1 MMTSHKSCTKEVL
14 AAEVARRC
22 GIRKVRA
29 QRAVDAYFRT
39 INKALRNG
47 RDVNLP
53 KFGIL
58 RVKTV
63 KVPTGRTFDPG
74 SSAVRMV
81 DKRTVKL
88 KTSLTLKRLINA
100 KES

>member
-1 MMTSHKSCTKEVL
+1 MTSPKSCNKDVL
-14 AAEVARRC
+14 VAEVARRC
-22 GIRKVRA
+22 GIRKTRA
-29 QRAVDAYFRT
+29 RRAVDAYFRT
-39 INKALRNG
+39 INKALRQG
-47 RDVNLP
+47 RLVNLP

-63 KVPTGRTFDPG
+63 KVPSGRTFDPG
-74 SSAVRMV
+74 SASVEMV
-81 DKRTVKL
+81 DKRTVKF

>member
-1 MMTSHKSCTKEVL
+1 MTSPKSCNKDVL
-14 AAEVARRC
+14 VAEVARRC
-22 GIRKVRA
+22 GIRKIRA
-29 QRAVDAYFRT
+29 RRAVDAYFRT
-39 INKALRNG
+39 INKALRQG
-47 RDVNLP
+47 RPVNLP

-63 KVPTGRTFDPG
+63 KVPAGGTFDPG
-74 SSAVRMV
+74 SARMV